1 LTQILLVDDEQLITD
16 SLSYSLKR
24 EGFEVDIAAD
34 GLSAIK
40 AVEETLPDLIV
51 LDLMLP
57 DISGFEVCRRLRTFT
72 TTPVIMLTARGEEI
86 DRVLGLEVGA
96 DDYLAKPFSFRELLA
111 RIQAML
117 RRVQLDRQV
126 PQSQHVAMGQ
136 LSMDPVAR
144 RVYKGD
150 QEVQLSAREFDL
162 LAILMKNA
170 GRAMNRDELIKL
182 VWGDDWVGDPR
193 TLDVHVRWLRLKIEE
208 DPASPQF
215 IQTVRGYGYRFAG
228 QRSWHSPMKFA
239 RSLNSRLVLSH
250 LAVSLVS
257 IALMAGFAGRFIFQ
271 AAIGETEHNLQGLA
285 FAAGNALELPL
296 QELSEGT
303 IDKQYIQDMMS
314 RMFADTPEMQFTVYQ
329 PDGFPLVDS
338 SNSLPRARTGLTR
351 QK

>member
-1 LTQILLVDDEQLITD
+1 MARILLVDDEQLITD

-24 EGFEVDIAAD
+24 EGFDVDIAAD
-34 GLSAIK
+34 GISAIK
-40 AVEETLPDLIV
+40 AVEETHPDLIV

-117 RRVQLDRQV
+117 RRVQLDRQT
-126 PQSQHVAMGQ
+126 PQPQHVAMGQ

-170 GRAMNRDELIKL
+170 GRAMSRDELIKL

-215 IQTVRGYGYRFAG
+215 IQTVRGFGYRFAG
-228 QRSWHSPMKFA
+228 QEE
-239 RSLNSRLVLSH
+239 
-250 LAVSLVS
+250 LA
-257 IALMAGFAGRFIFQ
+257 
-271 AAIGETEHNLQGLA
+271 
-285 FAAGNALELPL
+285 
-296 QELSEGT
+296 
-303 IDKQYIQDMMS
+303 
-314 RMFADTPEMQFTVYQ
+314 
-329 PDGFPLVDS
+329 
-338 SNSLPRARTGLTR
+338 
-351 QK
+351 

>member
-1 LTQILLVDDEQLITD
+1 MARILLVDDEQLITD

-34 GLSAIK
+34 GISAIK
-40 AVEETLPDLIV
+40 AVEETGPDLIV

-117 RRVQLDRQV
+117 RRVQLDRQT
-126 PQSQHVAMGQ
+126 PQPQHVAMGQ

-170 GRAMNRDELIKL
+170 GRAMSRDELIKL

-208 DPASPQF
+208 DPAAPQF
-215 IQTVRGYGYRFAG
+215 IQTVRGFGYRFAG
-228 QRSWHSPMKFA
+228 QEE
-239 RSLNSRLVLSH
+239 
-250 LAVSLVS
+250 LA
-257 IALMAGFAGRFIFQ
+257 
-271 AAIGETEHNLQGLA
+271 
-285 FAAGNALELPL
+285 
-296 QELSEGT
+296 
-303 IDKQYIQDMMS
+303 
-314 RMFADTPEMQFTVYQ
+314 
-329 PDGFPLVDS
+329 
-338 SNSLPRARTGLTR
+338 
-351 QK
+351 